1 MTAKQCIVE
10 GCTATVVTG
19 RRYCREHYLKRKRD
33 AYYAH
38 VKAGTYHPTMYEHTC
53 SWCGR
58 PFTCD
63 NNHASF
69 CSRDCNRAVNAAVR
83 SISKHKTSKASGK
96 EAWLHKHIAVQAI
109 GMQQLENKSLHH
121 KDFDPENNDLS
132 NLLVLDRKTHAALHA
147 FIRREAAKRTTPNE
161 PNRQAHMF
169 AMIPDLTDEFFR
181 INNIIVDSVQDIKD
195 RAQ

>member
-1 MTAKQCIVE
+1 MITKQCIVE
-10 GCTATVVTG
+10 GCTATAVTG
-19 RRYCREHYLKRKRD
+19 RRYCRENYLKRKRD

-38 VKAGTYHPTMYEHTC
+38 VKDGTYHPTMYTHTC
-53 SWCGR
+53 SWCGK

-63 NNHASF
+63 NNHAIF
-69 CSRDCNRAVNAAVR
+69 CSRACNRAVNAAVR
-83 SISKHKTSKASGK
+83 SVSEHKTSKASGK

-121 KDFDPENNDLS
+121 KDFDPDNNTLS

-147 FIRREAAKRTTPNE
+147 FIRRETATRTTPNE
-161 PNRQAHMF
+161 PNRKARMF

-181 INNIIVDSVQDIKD
+181 INNLIVDSVQDIKD